1 MNQTITI
8 AGDDWYELISLGDG
22 ISLIRERYVADWL
35 RCNIWHIQGKHQ
47 DLLIDSGLGLR
58 PLKPEIARLSS
69 RPVIAVMSHCHFD
82 HIGSCHEFDR
92 RLGHHACADV
102 YQDPM
107 PPEMQIDAFVR
118 AETFKAL
125 PHDQFEVSSFQ
136 ITSAPLTGY
145 LDDGD
150 YIDLGNRVLRI
161 LHLPG
166 HSPDSIALLDEKNQI
181 LFSGDVIYNGDLFD
195 TLYHSNR
202 DAYKESLERLRSIPI
217 TTVHGGHDASF
228 DQNRMIEI
236 IDNYLD
242 GGGRLGDPYAWVSA
256 RM

>member
-92 RLGHHACADV
+92 RLGHHACSDV

-136 ITSAPLTGY
+136 ITPAPLTGY

-161 LHLPG
+161 L
-166 HSPDSIALLDEKNQI
+166 
-181 LFSGDVIYNGDLFD
+181 
-195 TLYHSNR
+195 
-202 DAYKESLERLRSIPI
+202 
-217 TTVHGGHDASF
+217 
-228 DQNRMIEI
+228 
-236 IDNYLD
+236 
-242 GGGRLGDPYAWVSA
+242 
-256 RM
+256 

>member
-1 MNQTITI
+1 MNDSITI
-8 AGDDWYELISLGDG
+8 AGDDWYDLTPLGDG
-22 ISLIRERYVADWL
+22 ITLIRERYVAEWL
-35 RCNIWHIQGKHQ
+35 RCNIWHIQGKHH

-82 HIGSCHEFDR
+82 HIGSCHEFDK
-92 RLGHHACADV
+92 RLGHRACSDV
-102 YQDPM
+102 YLDPM
-107 PPEMQIDAFVR
+107 PPEMKIDAFIR

-125 PHDQFEVSSFQ
+125 PHDRFEVSSFK
-136 ITSAPLTGY
+136 ITPAPLTGY

-150 YIDLGNRVLRI
+150 YIDLGNRVLRV

-181 LFSGDVIYNGDLFD
+181 LFSGDIIYNGDLFD
-195 TLYHSNR
+195 TLYHSDR
-202 DAYKESLERLRSIPI
+202 DAYKESLERLRRIPI

-228 DQNRMIEI
+228 GQARMIEI

-242 GGGRLGDPYAWVSA
+242 GGGRLGDPYTWVSA
-256 RM
+256 KM